1 MKRIAPQKRGFT
13 LVELLVVITIIG
25 ILIALLLPAVQAA
38 REAARRSQC
47 TNNLKQMGLA
57 LQNYH
62 DSFGCFPRYAIPNG
76 ANGNRWYGYSV
87 HFRLL
92 PYLEQGALFDRVRDL
107 SNNFYISSW
116 TSSVYTPC
124 TSVPMAA
131 YICPSAG
138 PYGSTSYKGYCNYV
152 VSAGPNVGWGTGE
165 NGAFQRDLE
174 VDIAL
179 FRDGT
184 SSTIM
189 LTEQLSGDADNNTY
203 RAESDVAR
211 GIAWTYTNRSTKTG
225 PIPQSEVDGYGVRC
239 AAATS
244 SHTSG
249 MGQGWLWPVHFYT
262 VGNTLAPPNWKY
274 PTCMEC
280 AGCSA
285 GDYYGV
291 YPARSH
297 HPGGVNHTMADA
309 SVRFIS
315 DTVDLTTYHGLG
327 SRDGNEA
334 VSLQ

>member
-13 LVELLVVITIIG
+13 LVELLVVIKIIG

-249 MGQGWLWPVHFYT
+249 MGQGCCGQSTSTPSVTRWPAQLEIPH
-262 VGNTLAPPNWKY
+262 
-274 PTCMEC
+274 CMEC

-285 GDYYGV
+285 GDYYECTPRGV
-291 YPARSH
+291 ITPGASIILWPTPRYDSSPIRS
-297 HPGGVNHTMADA
+297 T
-309 SVRFIS
+309 
-315 DTVDLTTYHGLG
+315 
-327 SRDGNEA
+327 
-334 VSLQ
+334 